1 MMSVRSEPRTVR
13 PYVLPPELSSFL
25 DGTTLRV
32 GDVVLEPG
40 THKLDTSA
48 LFTDDLSLVLPENG
62 ATLSEAVRAADLEPQ
77 DVHLVVLAYARPLRR
92 CRVLLRTPADSPVDA
107 SVTIA
112 RDVDDLLFGSQR
124 GFDLRA
130 ALVLANEQPRRQLRV
145 WQPGTWLS
153 RADFGVRPEARR
165 SALNPSLLTKE
176 IREQF
181 KIPAETLWWIRLNA
195 TGEDLLQ
202 SGSLEEAVSIYLDEQ
217 AYNMMIEEDD
227 DPVGM
232 FLQSLLGVDVLM
244 DVATALVGAA
254 RDVMGGDVSFSDLE
268 PWAFPRQTF
277 GQIAATIERPTVNV
291 FDWAASGGSE
301 LRTHLQSAFGA
312 KSISKAALKG
322 VR

>member
-1 MMSVRSEPRTVR
+1 MSVRSEPRTVR
-13 PYVLPPELSSFL
+13 PYQLPPELSGFL
-25 DGTTLRV
+25 DSTSLRV

-40 THKLDTSA
+40 NHKLDGSA
-48 LFTDDLSLVLPENG
+48 LLMEELTLELPEQG
-62 ATLSEAVRAADLEPQ
+62 ATLVEAVRAADLEPD

-92 CRVLLRTPADSPVDA
+92 CRVLLRTPADVSVD
-107 SVTIA
+107 VPFRVG
-112 RDVDDLLFGSQR
+112 RDVDELLFGSQR

-130 ALVLANEQPRRQLRV
+130 ALVLAHEQPRRPLRV
-145 WQPGTWLS
+145 WQAGTWLS

-165 SALNPSLLTKE
+165 SALNPALLTKD
-176 IREQF
+176 IRQQF
-181 KIPAETLWWIRLNA
+181 KIPAETLWWIRMNA
-195 TGEDLLQ
+195 SGEDLLQ

-217 AYNMMIEEDD
+217 VYNMMIEEDD

-232 FLQSLLGVDVLM
+232 LVQSLLGVDVLM

-268 PWAFPRQTF
+268 PWTFPRQTF
-277 GQIAATIERPTVNV
+277 GQIAATIDQPTLAV

-301 LRTHLQSAFGA
+301 LRVHLQSAFGA
-312 KSISKAALKG
+312 MSVSKAALKG

>member
-1 MMSVRSEPRTVR
+1 MSVRSEPRTVR
-13 PYVLPPELSSFL
+13 PYLLPPELANFL
-25 DGTTLRV
+25 DSATLRI

-40 THKLDTSA
+40 THKLDASA
-48 LFTDDLSLVLPENG
+48 LFTEDLSIELPES
-62 ATLSEAVRAADLEPQ
+62 AAALSAAVRAADLEPD
-77 DVHLVVLAYARPLRR
+77 DVDLVVLAYARPMRR
-92 CRVLLRTPADSPVDA
+92 SRVLLRVPAGAPVDGPVA
-107 SVTIA
+107 IA
-112 RDVDDLLFGSQR
+112 RDVDELLFGSQR
-124 GFDLRA
+124 GFDLCA
-130 ALVLANEQPRRQLRV
+130 ALVLAKAQPRRPLRA
-145 WQPGTWLS
+145 WQAGTWLA

-165 SALNPSLLTKE
+165 SALNPALLTKE

-181 KIPAETLWWIRLNA
+181 RIPAETLWWIRLNA

-202 SGSLEEAVSIYLDEQ
+202 SGSLEEAVSIYLDDQ
-217 AYNMMIEEDD
+217 VYNMMIEEDE

-268 PWAFPRQTF
+268 PWTFPRQTF
-277 GQIAATIERPTVNV
+277 GQIAATIERPTLTV

-301 LRTHLQSAFGA
+301 LRSHLQSAFGA
-312 KSISKAALKG
+312 KGIAKAALKG